1 MKTKFSKK
9 VLSVFLCIALIM
21 TYLPISVMAANIDTE
36 KRTVDAHTL
45 DRYESLF
52 YNDNG
57 RIDTYSAGAV
67 WTDKSVVTDP
77 DTLHSDVT
85 MKDEDNNF
93 LVALSAIASN
103 KEIVGYS
110 AIPTDTMFILDAS
123 SSMSA
128 NDLRD
133 VTDATNEAIKKLNA
147 VGNHNR
153 IGVVVYNGSA
163 TMLMDLDR
171 YTPDS
176 QGNYLTFT
184 NNNTIRIASGV
195 KNSNGISVSGSVAEA
210 QGTYTQ
216 GGIFLAMQELLAAD
230 TTVESGQIQG
240 GTGRMP
246 IFVLMSDGDPSYS
259 ASNFTNAT
267 NNAIDSGFIGP
278 SNRNT
283 FLTMLTA
290 AYAKNQVGAHYNRAA
305 LFYTLGYG
313 ISSSSNHAPNILD
326 TDNMTS
332 PFAGYASSYE
342 RAANGNT
349 VVAGNISVRKIA
361 EITNLKYVDRYF
373 SASSGNLNNAFNE
386 IIQEIIIQSRY
397 YATRINGIDPDFDG
411 YLTFEDKLGE
421 YMEFKALDG
430 IVHGQDYFTGAALAK
445 RINATDLGTIEN
457 PTTFGLAFRDSVKE
471 RLDISDNGTAFELIA
486 NAYAAGQLS
495 YNSDNDY
502 SNYIGWYQKADGSY
516 AGFYNEGVTSA
527 PAGAVYKNKSYGFLG
542 TVNDNAVNESDMM
555 FMAVMVRTEI
565 ATGEQ
570 TVMWRIPAS
579 LMPMVTYK
587 ITLDGTDIHTA
598 DMQSLVVERNTP
610 VRLVYEVGLNNAVV
624 NKYNVAD
631 VMAAD
636 TDSQKHVS
644 GNNYVFWTNYF
655 DKSAAEHEDHI
666 ATFSHFVPNVQNER
680 YYYTEDTPIYIKTA
694 TGYELVTDH
703 SHVFDTAVNE
713 YYHIRYYFTEGQSA
727 VTKEYDKISD
737 ISIGQENRKYDNGQW
752 FINQGTV
759 YRLIYPTAIVP
770 KGENKTNSIMFSHKP
785 FITIESGTPTATVK
799 LGNNG
804 QIALTPET
812 GIRVSKV
819 MEEGIIAT
827 DTFKFEVILSS
838 SSTATSYPYMLSE
851 LDKTNGTEGNLN
863 VQSGNKLTFEI
874 KAGETMWIT
883 GIPAGTTYTV
893 NEIAEDSVY
902 AVKEVS
908 VNGVVS
914 AGKSASGTVTEYKID
929 DVDFVNGFADK
940 GALSITKTVRHPY
953 GAAYTIPDNIA
964 FTALVKLTNGGT
976 PLANYE
982 YEITAGGTKT
992 TKTTNAQGEAV
1003 ITIKNGETVMLE
1015 GLPENTVYTVT
1026 EQNIPAGFTQT
1037 TPTANLTG
1045 TITTTASV
1053 ANLVNVY
1060 EAKPVSPDMGLI
1072 LSKNLSGRDWL
1083 SGETFDF
1090 TLVRYSSAEIS
1101 GTTIKNVSATAQ
1113 NANVNIDLSS
1123 EIYSAPGRY
1132 RYLLTEN
1139 RVSAENGIT
1148 YDTVER
1154 QFAVNVADAN
1164 MDGKLEI
1171 TSVEN
1176 IMNTVV
1182 TGDTVNGYTVTA
1194 SRFNNSYEAIKGATV
1209 NLDVQKL
1216 MDVAGGTHTLH
1227 GFKFGLYDA
1236 SGNVIESSVTDAS
1249 GKATFTINYTPDAAG
1264 KTFNYELK
1272 EINNGVHGIT
1282 YDTTVY
1288 NVTVEIIDNYDGT
1301 TRAAVNISLNGAPYT
1316 DTVKFTNR
1324 YTPEPGKLWLD
1335 VVKTLTGRELNEG
1348 EFEFNLLDENRQVLQ
1363 TKSNAADGTVMFDEI
1378 LVDTAKD
1385 YVFYIVEVDDGKNGI
1400 SYSKEEIKVVSTVV
1414 QDGTKYVEQS
1424 TVYYDKN
1431 GNSVGGAD
1439 FLNEYKAASANYTI
1453 TATKH
1458 LLGRELR
1465 DSDDFMFELRDE
1477 NSVLQTV
1484 ENVGEKIEFAPIEFS
1499 KAGIYEYWVSEQ
1511 AGNVSGVAYDESEY
1525 KVVITVTDDGLGQ
1538 LHADMSV
1545 ISKERAVSEIVFNNT
1560 YNAAPVTD
1568 TLEGLKI
1575 LQNKKLTDGEFDFA
1589 LISVLSGETIE
1600 IAKNS
1605 EDGKFNFDITFKT
1618 AGTYHY
1624 EIKEVNTHHSHISY
1638 DNTVYAIGY
1647 EVTDDGSGQL
1657 KATRTIMI
1665 ENTPVEEIIFT
1676 NVNNP
1681 ENIAVTVNV
1690 KKLLENKTEETVGL
1704 QGFKFKLTG
1713 DNIDEQILETNAEGK
1728 ADLRLEY
1735 TLADKDKTYNYK
1747 LTEIDTEI
1755 EGMIYDKNEV
1765 TASVKITLSEEG
1777 VLKADVMQ
1785 NGEAVE
1791 AITASFT
1798 NIYEGK
1804 KEPEN
1809 TPTATPTPEPEPEP
1823 QPETEPQN
1831 SDIPQTGDTT
1841 NIHLWFALL
1850 FISGGGILCT
1860 TLYSKK
1866 KTKKSIDS

>member
-1 MKTKFSKK
+1 MKTNFSKRL
-9 VLSVFLCIALIM
+9 LSVFLCIALIM
-21 TYLPISVMAANIDTE
+21 SYIPFAASAAETE
-36 KRTVDAHTL
+36 NRVVDAQTL
-45 DRYESLF
+45 NYYENLF
-52 YNDNG
+52 YNG
-57 RIDTYSAGAV
+57 TGAIDTYSAGAV

-77 DTLHSDVT
+77 TLLHSDVT
-85 MKDEDNNF
+85 MKDKDNNF

-123 SSMSA
+123 SSMTST
-128 NDLRD
+128 DLRD
-133 VTDATNEAIKKLNA
+133 VTNATNAAIKELNK

-153 IGVVVYNGSA
+153 IGVVVYNGNA
-163 TMLMDLDR
+163 TMLLDLDR
-171 YTPDS
+171 YTPNS
-176 QGNYLTFT
+176 AGNYLTFT
-184 NNNTIRIASGV
+184 NNNTISIASGV
-195 KNSNGISVSGSVAEA
+195 RNSKGTPVSGSVSEGS
-210 QGTYTQ
+210 GTYTQ
-216 GGIFLAMQELLAAD
+216 GGIFLAMQELLDAD

-246 IFVLMSDGDPSYS
+246 IFVLMTDGDPSLS
-259 ASNFTNAT
+259 ASNYTNAT
-267 NNAIDSGFIGP
+267 NNAKDSGTIRE
-278 SNRNT
+278 SNRTT

-290 AYAKNQVGAHYNRAA
+290 AYAKNQVAAHYGRPA

-313 ISSSSNHAPNILD
+313 ISSSSNHAPNVLD

-342 RAANGNT
+342 NAQEDET
-349 VVAGNISVRKIA
+349 VVAGNLSVKKIA
-361 EITNLKYVDRYF
+361 EITTLKYVDRYF
-373 SASSGNLNNAFNE
+373 SASSGNLNSAFDD

-397 YATRINGIDPDFDG
+397 YATHINGVDPDFDG

-430 IVHGQDYFTGAALAK
+430 IVHGQDYFTGAALAR

-457 PTTFGLAFRDSVKE
+457 PTAFGLAFIDSVKE
-471 RLDISDNGTAFELIA
+471 RLGITDNGTAFELVA

-495 YNSDNDY
+495 YTSDTAY
-502 SNYIGWYQKADGSY
+502 SNYIGWYQKADHSY
-516 AGFYNEGVTSA
+516 AGFYNEGTTTA

-542 TVNDNAVNESDMM
+542 TVNANTVNESDMM

-587 ITLDGTDIHTA
+587 VTLSGTDIHTA
-598 DMQSLVVERNTP
+598 DMQSLTVERNTP
-610 VRLVYEVGLNNAVV
+610 VRLVYEVGINNAVI
-624 NKYNVAD
+624 NKYNVAE

-636 TDSQKHVS
+636 TDSGKHVN
-644 GNNYVFWTNYF
+644 GDNYVFWTNYF

-666 ATFSHFVPNVQNER
+666 AAFSHFVPNSQNER
-680 YYYTEDTPIYIKTA
+680 YYYTEDTPIYIKTD
-694 TGYELVTDH
+694 TGYSLVTDRN
-703 SHVFDTAVNE
+703 HVFDTTANE

-727 VTKEYDKISD
+727 VTKEYDEISD
-737 ISIGQENRKYDNGQW
+737 ISIGAENRIYDNGQW
-752 FINQGTV
+752 FIKQGTI
-759 YRLIYPTAIVP
+759 YRLIYPTAIVE
-770 KGENKTNSIMFSHKP
+770 KSENKTNSIMFSHKP
-785 FITIESGTPTATVK
+785 FITIENGTPTATVK

-804 QIALTPET
+804 RISLMPET

-819 MEEGIIAT
+819 MEEGIIT
-827 DTFKFEVILSS
+827 DDTFKFEVALSS
-838 SSTATSYPYMLSE
+838 SATATSYPYMLSK
-851 LDKTNGTEGNLN
+851 LDETSGTEGTLT

-883 GIPAGTTYTV
+883 GLPAGTTYTV
-893 NEIAEDSVY
+893 NEIVEDYVY

-914 AGKSASGTVTEYKID
+914 ADKAATGTVTEYKID

-940 GALSITKTVRHPY
+940 GALSITKTVNHPY
-953 GAAYTIPDNIA
+953 GPAYNIPDNIT
-964 FTALVKLTNGGT
+964 FTALVKFTNGGA

-982 YEITAGGTKT
+982 YEITTAGTGTT
-992 TKTTNAQGEAV
+992 DTTNAQGEAV
-1003 ITIKNGETVMLE
+1003 ITIKNGETVMLG

-1037 TPTANLTG
+1037 TPAANLTG
-1045 TITTTASV
+1045 VITTTASV

-1060 EAKPVSPDMGLI
+1060 EAEPVSPDMGLI

-1083 SGETFDF
+1083 PGETFNF
-1090 TLVRYSSAEIS
+1090 TLVRYSPTNVL
-1101 GTTIKNVSATAQ
+1101 GTTIKNVSATVQ

-1123 EIYSAPGRY
+1123 ESYSVPGRY
-1132 RYLLTEN
+1132 RYLLTEKS
-1139 RVSAENGIT
+1139 VSAENGIT
-1148 YDTVER
+1148 YDTIER
-1154 QFAVNVADAN
+1154 QFAVNVADVN

-1182 TGDTVNGYTVTA
+1182 TGDNANGYTVTA
-1194 SRFNNSYEAIKGATV
+1194 TRFNNSYEAIKGATV

-1216 MDVAGGTHTLH
+1216 MDTAGGTHTLH
-1227 GFKFGLYDA
+1227 GFKFGLYDEN
-1236 SGNVIESSVTDAS
+1236 GNVIESSVTDAS
-1249 GKATFTINYTPDAAG
+1249 GKATFAIKYTPDAAG

-1272 EINNGVHGIT
+1272 EIDNGIHGIT

-1288 NVTVEIIDNYDGT
+1288 DVTVEIIDNYDGT
-1301 TRAAVNISLNGAPYT
+1301 TRATVEVYLNDAPYT
-1316 DTVKFTNR
+1316 DTIKFTNR

-1335 VVKTLTGRELNEG
+1335 AVKTLKGRELNEG

-1363 TKSNAADGTVMFDEI
+1363 TKTNAADGTVVFDEI
-1378 LVDTAKD
+1378 TVDTAKD

-1400 SYSKEEIKVVSTVV
+1400 SYSKEEYKVVSTVV

-1431 GNSVGGAD
+1431 DNPVGGAD
-1439 FLNEYKAASANYTI
+1439 FLNEYKPAATEYTI

-1458 LLGRELR
+1458 LEGRELR

-1477 NSVLQTV
+1477 DSLLQTV
-1484 ENVGEKIEFAPIEFS
+1484 ENAGEKIEFDPIAFN
-1499 KAGIYEYWVSEQ
+1499 KTGIYEYWVSEKS
-1511 AGNVSGVAYDESEY
+1511 GNVSGITYDESMY
-1525 KVVITVTDDGLGQ
+1525 KVEITVTDDGLGQ
-1538 LHADMSV
+1538 LHADMAV

-1560 YNAAPVTD
+1560 YTAAPATD

-1575 LQNKKLTDGEFDFA
+1575 LQNKKLDDGEFDFA
-1589 LISVLSGETIE
+1589 LISVLSGETVAV
-1600 IAKNS
+1600 AKNG
-1605 EDGKFNFDITFKT
+1605 EDGKFNFDITFEI

-1624 EIKEVNTHHSHISY
+1624 EVKEVNTHHSHISY

-1647 EVTDDGSGQL
+1647 EVTDDGNGQL
-1657 KATRTIMI
+1657 KATRTIMVD
-1665 ENTPVEEIIFT
+1665 NTPVDEMIFT

-1690 KKLLENKTEETVGL
+1690 KKLLENKTNETMGL
-1704 QGFKFKLTG
+1704 QGFKFKLIG
-1713 DNIDEQILETNAEGK
+1713 DNIEEQILVTDADGNAN
-1728 ADLRLEY
+1728 LRLEY

-1747 LTEIDTEI
+1747 LTEINTAI
-1755 EGMIYDKNEV
+1755 EGMVYDESEA
-1765 TASVKITLSEEG
+1765 TASVKITLGEDG
-1777 VLKADVMQ
+1777 VLGAEVTQ

-1791 AITASFT
+1791 AITASFE
-1798 NIYEGK
+1798 NVYNGK
-1804 KEPEN
+1804 
-1809 TPTATPTPEPEPEP
+1809 PEPEYPD
-1823 QPETEPQN
+1823 
-1831 SDIPQTGDTT
+1831 SPQTGDTT
-1841 NIHLWFALL
+1841 NLHLWFTLL
-1850 FISGGGILCT
+1850 FVSGGGIFGT
-1860 TLYSKK
+1860 TLYGRKRK
-1866 KTKKSIDS
+1866 EEN